1 MSQYI
6 SRSTKSLST
15 DNQGYLHLVNILEDE
30 PGMPK
35 YNVARLNQIVVS
47 SRLVISKD
55 AESGIAIEANSR
67 STMYDPLQ
75 K

>member
-1 MSQYI
+1 
-6 SRSTKSLST
+6 
-15 DNQGYLHLVNILEDE
+15 LVNILEDE